1 MLLSVS
7 YVLSRLFPGKHK
19 NLHVVGVNLAPVS
32 FLL

>member
-7 YVLSRLFPGKHK
+7 YVLSELLPGEHK
-19 NLHVVGVNLAPVS
+19 NLHVVGVNLAPVP